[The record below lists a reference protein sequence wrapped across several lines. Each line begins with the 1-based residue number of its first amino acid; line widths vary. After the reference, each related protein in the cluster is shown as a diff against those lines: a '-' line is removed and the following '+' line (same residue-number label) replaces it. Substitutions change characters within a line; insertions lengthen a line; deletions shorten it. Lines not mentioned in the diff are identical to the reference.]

1 MQDKSRMIE
10 EIMVPIEKLIRSD
23 ETIEEKTKQV
33 QGLSYNLQLEEEDVL
48 ALYNKME
55 LFQQEIQELG
65 GLEAYEKSGYSWLKA
80 ELDLLLFIYQFFQK
94 NGISVITISDQL
106 SKNCLNVFP
115 KTKNQ
120 LQNTYYKLRN
130 NQLPIGNIIK
140 QKPGR
145 KPGQEYKKMN
155 TRENEINLEDELF
168 ISEQAEIVAE
178 QPKYSL
184 VHLLSGMV
192 RNFQAICDDTEN
204 EKRVH
209 QLMAGIFELSSMAA
223 DGMKVNKMDSDSEV
237 HSLRIETERLKRENK
252 EIMSEIRGITNHIKA
267 FVESTDVD
275 QIKNLPVFVN
285 ECKRDLNRLE
295 VYNMQK
301 QSTM

>member
-10 EIMVPIEKLIRSD
+10 EIMGTIEKLIRSD

-33 QGLSYNLQLEEEDVL
+33 QELSYNLQLEEEDVL

-55 LFQQEIQELG
+55 LFQKEIQELG
-65 GLEAYEKSGYSWLKA
+65 GLEAYEKSDYSWLKA

-106 SKNCLNVFP
+106 SKNCLNIFP

-130 NQLPIGNIIK
+130 DQLPIGNIIK

-145 KPGQEYKKMN
+145 KPGQEYKKVN
-155 TRENEINLEDELF
+155 NEINLEDELF
-168 ISEQAEIVAE
+168 ISEHAEIVAE

-237 HSLRIETERLKRENK
+237 HSLRTETERLKREKK

-285 ECKRDLNRLE
+285 ECKRDLSRLE
-295 VYNMQK
+295 GYNAHK
-301 QSTM
+301 HSTM